1 MKPVRKPVRHSA
13 MFSSDLDVFASQF
26 PKTAERIRNELAA
39 LATRLAESEAR
50 AEGDAKRFAFCNAHK
65 VFPVLGQDGGRWVM
79 FVAITSAK
87 RTAFFGATPAEA
99 IDAAIAQE
107 AEREAASAAT
117 RC

>member
-1 MKPVRKPVRHSA
+1 MSSVMAFLEALNGDKGSLDAWLEVNNEAEVRAH
-13 MFSSDLDVFASQF
+13 
-26 PKTAERIRNELAA
+26 IRAA
-39 LATRLAESEAR
+39 IAESEAR
-50 AEGDAKRFAFCNAHK
+50 ADADARRFAFCNAHK

-79 FVAITSAK
+79 FVAITSTK

-117 RC
+117 IS